1 MKQRIIYTILIL
13 SLTSCA
19 VLENIQSRIPKPEF
33 SLAGMKIKEV
43 NLSELTLTLNSVV
56 KNPYNVTL
64 PTSKLGLD
72 MAIEGMKLSHIDTD
86 LGAIDAKSTKTL
98 PFDIKLKYTDLLKF
112 YKSYP
117 SKESLDMNFKGDL
130 KLPIPQNYQI
140 AGQNEISFPID
151 YTSPIPSLQPS
162 VELSNFSV
170 AMPDLTKLATQTATN
185 YLGGLFGGST
195 EAESPSIDTSFDL
208 KFSNNS
214 PAKFLLSD
222 LKFDLELEGNSFL
235 KGAPKEIIQEDTSNI
250 VKVKTE
256 IPIVDAGSSLIST
269 LKNKTARYNLKGLS
283 GISFPG
289 IRSEKSDFN
298 YATNGTLKWK

>member
-1 MKQRIIYTILIL
+1 
-13 SLTSCA
+13 
-19 VLENIQSRIPKPEF
+19 
-33 SLAGMKIKEV
+33 MKIKNV
-43 NLSELTLTLNSVV
+43 SLSELTLTLNSVV
-56 KNPYNVTL
+56 KNPYNVGL
-64 PTSKLGLD
+64 PTSKLDLD

-86 LGAIDAKSTKTL
+86 LGAIEAKSTKTL

-112 YKSYP
+112 YKNYP
-117 SKESLDMNFKGDL
+117 TKDALDMNFKGNL
-130 KLPIPQNYQI
+130 KLPIPQNYQL
-140 AGQNEISFPID
+140 AGQKEISFPVD
-151 YTSPIPSLQPS
+151 YTSPIPSLQPR

-170 AMPDLTKLATQTATN
+170 SMPDLTKLATQTATN
-185 YLGGLFGGST
+185 FLGGMLGGST
-195 EAESPSIDTSFDL
+195 QTESPSIDTSFDL

-222 LKFDLELEGNSFL
+222 LNFDLELEGNSFL